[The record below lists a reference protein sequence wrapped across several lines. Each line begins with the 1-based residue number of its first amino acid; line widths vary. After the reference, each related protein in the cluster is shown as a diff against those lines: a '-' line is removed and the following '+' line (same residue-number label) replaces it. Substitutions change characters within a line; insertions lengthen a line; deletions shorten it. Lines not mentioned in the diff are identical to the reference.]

1 MKFIP
6 LTKYFYQHTQEE
18 YEIEYI
24 RRLEAPFTVTVH
36 FNIPIHQYNNRKSA
50 YPAFLCYTGEILRLV
65 EKFYKTYEQFLYT
78 VNTVPPVVLYQFTRL
93 SIVEE
98 VKSTNDIE
106 GVHSTKKEIR
116 EIIEKKGTHYHR
128 LQSVVHQYLEL
139 LGEEEIKFDTCQDI
153 RNFYD
158 DFTHQEI
165 TRENPQN
172 RLDGSLFR
180 KEPVQIQAATGKTIH
195 QGLYPE
201 SRIIEALD
209 QALSIL
215 HSEEYPLLIRL
226 ALFHY
231 FFVYIHPFYD
241 GNGRTDRF
249 ITSYFLS
256 RKFHRLLAV
265 RLSIYIKRNQSR
277 YYHMLEEADSE
288 KNRGDMTPFV
298 MGFLEI
304 LIGSTE
310 DTIGVLSRKNEQ
322 MRKYESRID
331 AFQLKDKLLKEIYI
345 TLLQAA
351 LFYGEG
357 ISMADL
363 MKVTGKN
370 RGTIQKR
377 IDEIPGNHLI
387 VTKAGKTNYYK
398 LNLMLFKEN

>member
-24 RRLEAPFTVTVH
+24 RRLEAPFTVH
-36 FNIPIHQYNNRKSA
+36 FNIPIHQYNRKSA

-209 QALSIL
+209 QALRIL

-256 RKFHRLLAV
+256 RQFHRLLAV

-288 KNRGDMTPFV
+288 RNRGDMTPFV

>member
-24 RRLEAPFTVTVH
+24 RRLEAPFTVH
-36 FNIPIHQYNNRKSA
+36 FNIPIHQYNRKSA

-209 QALSIL
+209 QALRIL
-215 HSEEYPLLIRL
+215 HLEEYPLLIRL

-241 GNGRTDRF
+241 GNGRIDRF

>member
-1 MKFIP
+1 MKFIS

-18 YEIEYI
+18 YETEYI
-24 RRLEAPFTVTVH
+24 RRLEAPFTVH
-36 FNIPIHQYNNRKSA
+36 FNIPIHQYNRKSA

-106 GVHSTKKEIR
+106 GVRSTKKEIR
-116 EIIEKKGTHYHR
+116 EIIEKKGAHYHR

-180 KEPVQIQAATGKTIH
+180 KEPVQIEAATGKTIH

-209 QALSIL
+209 QALRIL

-256 RKFHRLLAV
+256 RQFHRLLAV
-265 RLSIYIKRNQSR
+265 RLSIYIKRNKSR

-288 KNRGDMTPFV
+288 RNRGDMTPFV
-298 MGFLEI
+298 MGFLDI

-331 AFQLKDKLLKEIYI
+331 AFQLQDKLLKEIYI

-398 LNLMLFKEN
+398 LNLMLFKD

>member
-24 RRLEAPFTVTVH
+24 RRLEAPFTVH
-36 FNIPIHQYNNRKSA
+36 FNIPIHQYNRKSA

-209 QALSIL
+209 QALRIL

-288 KNRGDMTPFV
+288 RNRGDMTPFV

-331 AFQLKDKLLKEIYI
+331 AFQLQDKLLKEIYI

>member
-1 MKFIP
+1 MKFIS

-18 YEIEYI
+18 YETEYI
-24 RRLEAPFTVTVH
+24 RRLEAPFTVH
-36 FNIPIHQYNNRKSA
+36 FNIPIHQYNRKNA

-106 GVHSTKKEIR
+106 GVRSTKKEIR

-165 TRENPQN
+165 TRENLQN

-180 KEPVQIQAATGKTIH
+180 KEPVQIEAATGKTIH

-209 QALSIL
+209 QALRIL

-256 RKFHRLLAV
+256 RQFHRLLAV

-288 KNRGDMTPFV
+288 RNRGDMTPFV

-331 AFQLKDKLLKEIYI
+331 AFQLQDKLLKEIYI

>member
-24 RRLEAPFTVTVH
+24 RRLEAPFTVH
-36 FNIPIHQYNNRKSA
+36 FNIPIHQYNRKSA

-106 GVHSTKKEIR
+106 GVRSTKKEIR

-209 QALSIL
+209 QALRIL

-256 RKFHRLLAV
+256 CKFHRLLAV

>member
-24 RRLEAPFTVTVH
+24 RRLEAPFTVH
-36 FNIPIHQYNNRKSA
+36 FNIPIHQYNRKSA

-209 QALSIL
+209 QALRIL

-265 RLSIYIKRNQSR
+265 RLSIYIKRNQGR

>member
-1 MKFIP
+1 MKFIS

-18 YEIEYI
+18 YETEYI
-24 RRLEAPFTVTVH
+24 RRLEAPFTVH
-36 FNIPIHQYNNRKSA
+36 FNIPIHQYNRKNA

-106 GVHSTKKEIR
+106 GVRSTKKEIR

-139 LGEEEIKFDTCQDI
+139 LGEEEIKFETCQDI

-180 KEPVQIQAATGKTIH
+180 KEPVQIEAATGKTIH

-209 QALSIL
+209 QALRIL

-256 RKFHRLLAV
+256 RQFHRLLAV

-288 KNRGDMTPFV
+288 RNRGDMTPFV
-298 MGFLEI
+298 MGFLDI

-310 DTIGVLSRKNEQ
+310 DTIGVLSRKNEH

-331 AFQLKDKLLKEIYI
+331 AFQLQDKLLKEIYI

-398 LNLMLFKEN
+398 LNLLLFKEN

>member
-24 RRLEAPFTVTVH
+24 RRLEAPFTVH
-36 FNIPIHQYNNRKSA
+36 FNIPIHQYNRKSA

-209 QALSIL
+209 QALRIL

-241 GNGRTDRF
+241 ENGRTDRF

>member
-1 MKFIP
+1 MKFIS

-18 YEIEYI
+18 YETEYI
-24 RRLEAPFTVTVH
+24 RRLEAPFTVH
-36 FNIPIHQYNNRKSA
+36 FNIPLHQYNRKNA
-50 YPAFLCYTGEILRLV
+50 YPSFLCYTGEILRLV

-106 GVHSTKKEIR
+106 GVRSTKKEIR

-180 KEPVQIQAATGKTIH
+180 KEPVQIEAATGKTIH

-209 QALSIL
+209 QALRIL

-256 RKFHRLLAV
+256 RQFHRLLAV
-265 RLSIYIKRNQSR
+265 RLSICIKRNQSR

-288 KNRGDMTPFV
+288 RNRGDMTPFV

-331 AFQLKDKLLKEIYI
+331 AFQLQDKLLKEIYI

>member
-24 RRLEAPFTVTVH
+24 RRLEAPFTVH
-36 FNIPIHQYNNRKSA
+36 FNIPIHQYNRKSA

-180 KEPVQIQAATGKTIH
+180 KEPVQIQAATGKKIH

-201 SRIIEALD
+201 SRIIEALN
-209 QALSIL
+209 QALRIL

-288 KNRGDMTPFV
+288 RNRGDMTPFV

>member
-24 RRLEAPFTVTVH
+24 RRLEAPFTVH
-36 FNIPIHQYNNRKSA
+36 FNIPIHQYNRKSA

-180 KEPVQIQAATGKTIH
+180 KEPVQIEAATGKTIH

-209 QALSIL
+209 QALRIL

-256 RKFHRLLAV
+256 RQFHRLLAV

-288 KNRGDMTPFV
+288 RNRGDMTPFV
-298 MGFLEI
+298 MGFLDI

-331 AFQLKDKLLKEIYI
+331 AFQLKDKLLKGIYI

>member
-1 MKFIP
+1 MKFIS

-18 YEIEYI
+18 YETEYI
-24 RRLEAPFTVTVH
+24 RRLEAPFTVH
-36 FNIPIHQYNNRKSA
+36 FNIPIHQYNRKSA

-106 GVHSTKKEIR
+106 GVRSTKKEIR

-165 TRENPQN
+165 TQENPQN

-180 KEPVQIQAATGKTIH
+180 KEPVQIEAATGKTIH

-209 QALSIL
+209 QALRIL

-249 ITSYFLS
+249 ITSYVLS
-256 RKFHRLLAV
+256 RQFHRLLAV

-288 KNRGDMTPFV
+288 RNRGDMTPFV
-298 MGFLEI
+298 MGFLDI

-331 AFQLKDKLLKEIYI
+331 AFQLQDKLLKEIYI

>member
-24 RRLEAPFTVTVH
+24 RRLEAPFTVH
-36 FNIPIHQYNNRKSA
+36 FNIPIHQYNRKSA
-50 YPAFLCYTGEILRLV
+50 YPAFLCYTWEILRLV

-209 QALSIL
+209 QALRIL

-288 KNRGDMTPFV
+288 RNCGDMTPFV

>member
-1 MKFIP
+1 MKFIS

-18 YEIEYI
+18 YETEYI
-24 RRLEAPFTVTVH
+24 RRLEAPFTVH
-36 FNIPIHQYNNRKSA
+36 FNIPIHQYNRKSA

-106 GVHSTKKEIR
+106 GVRSTKKEIR
-116 EIIEKKGTHYHR
+116 EIIERKGTHYHR

-180 KEPVQIQAATGKTIH
+180 REPVQIQAATGKTIH

-209 QALSIL
+209 QALRIL

-256 RKFHRLLAV
+256 RKFHRLFAV

-298 MGFLEI
+298 MGFLDI

-387 VTKAGKTNYYK
+387 VTKAGKRNYYK

>member
-1 MKFIP
+1 MKFIS

-18 YEIEYI
+18 YETEYI
-24 RRLEAPFTVTVH
+24 RRLEAPFTVH
-36 FNIPIHQYNNRKSA
+36 FNIPIHQYNRKSA

-209 QALSIL
+209 QALRIL

-288 KNRGDMTPFV
+288 RNRGDMTPFV

-331 AFQLKDKLLKEIYI
+331 AFQLQDKLLKEIYI

>member
-1 MKFIP
+1 MKFIS

-18 YEIEYI
+18 YETEYI
-24 RRLEAPFTVTVH
+24 RRLEAPFTVH
-36 FNIPIHQYNNRKSA
+36 FNIPIHQYNRKNA

-116 EIIEKKGTHYHR
+116 EIIEKKGAHYHR

-139 LGEEEIKFDTCQDI
+139 LGKEEIKFDTCQDI

-165 TRENPQN
+165 ARENPQN

-180 KEPVQIQAATGKTIH
+180 KEPVQIEAATGKTIH

-209 QALSIL
+209 QALRIL

-256 RKFHRLLAV
+256 RQFHRLLAV

-288 KNRGDMTPFV
+288 RNRGDMTPFV
-298 MGFLEI
+298 MGFLDI

-331 AFQLKDKLLKEIYI
+331 AFQLQDKLLKEIYI

-377 IDEIPGNHLI
+377 IDEIPENHLI

-398 LNLMLFKEN
+398 LNLMLFKD

>member
-1 MKFIP
+1 MKFIS

-18 YEIEYI
+18 YETEYI
-24 RRLEAPFTVTVH
+24 RRLEAPFTVH
-36 FNIPIHQYNNRKSA
+36 FNIPIHQYNRKNA

-106 GVHSTKKEIR
+106 GVRSTKKEIR

-165 TRENPQN
+165 TQENPQN

-180 KEPVQIQAATGKTIH
+180 KEPVQIEAATGKTIH

-209 QALSIL
+209 QALRIL

-256 RKFHRLLAV
+256 RQFHRLLAV
-265 RLSIYIKRNQSR
+265 RLSIYIKRNKGR

-288 KNRGDMTPFV
+288 RNRGDMTPFV
-298 MGFLEI
+298 MGFLDI

>member
-24 RRLEAPFTVTVH
+24 RRLEAPFTVH
-36 FNIPIHQYNNRKSA
+36 FNIPIHQYNRKSA

-106 GVHSTKKEIR
+106 GVRSTKKEIR

-180 KEPVQIQAATGKTIH
+180 KEPVQIEAATGKTIH

-209 QALSIL
+209 QALRIL

-256 RKFHRLLAV
+256 RQFHRLLAV
-265 RLSIYIKRNQSR
+265 RLSIYIKRHQSR

-288 KNRGDMTPFV
+288 RNRGDMTPFV
-298 MGFLEI
+298 MGFLDI

>member
-1 MKFIP
+1 MKFIS

-18 YEIEYI
+18 YETEYI
-24 RRLEAPFTVTVH
+24 RRLEAPFTVH
-36 FNIPIHQYNNRKSA
+36 FNIPIHQYNRKNA

-106 GVHSTKKEIR
+106 GVRSTKKEIR

-153 RNFYD
+153 RDFYD

-180 KEPVQIQAATGKTIH
+180 KEPVQIEAATGKTIH

-209 QALSIL
+209 QALRIL

-256 RKFHRLLAV
+256 RQFHRLLAV
-265 RLSIYIKRNQSR
+265 RLSIYIKRNKSR

-288 KNRGDMTPFV
+288 RNRGDMTPFV
-298 MGFLEI
+298 MGFLDI

>member
-1 MKFIP
+1 MKFIS

-18 YEIEYI
+18 YETEYI
-24 RRLEAPFTVTVH
+24 RRLEAPFTVH
-36 FNIPIHQYNNRKSA
+36 FNIPIHQYNRKNA

-106 GVHSTKKEIR
+106 GVRSTKKEIR

-139 LGEEEIKFDTCQDI
+139 LGEEEIKFDTCHDI

-165 TRENPQN
+165 IRENPQN

-180 KEPVQIQAATGKTIH
+180 KEPVQIEAATGKTIH

-209 QALSIL
+209 QALRIL

-256 RKFHRLLAV
+256 RQFHRLLAV

-288 KNRGDMTPFV
+288 RNRGDMTPFV

-331 AFQLKDKLLKEIYI
+331 AFQLQDKLLKEIYI

>member
-1 MKFIP
+1 MKFIS

-18 YEIEYI
+18 YETEYI
-24 RRLEAPFTVTVH
+24 RRLEAPFTVH
-36 FNIPIHQYNNRKSA
+36 FNIPIHQYNRKNA
-50 YPAFLCYTGEILRLV
+50 CPAFLCYTGEILRLV

-165 TRENPQN
+165 ARENPQN

-180 KEPVQIQAATGKTIH
+180 KEPVQIEAATGKTIH

-209 QALSIL
+209 QALRIL

-256 RKFHRLLAV
+256 RQFHRLLAV

-288 KNRGDMTPFV
+288 RNRGDMTPFV
-298 MGFLEI
+298 MGFLDI

>member
-24 RRLEAPFTVTVH
+24 RRLEAPFTVH
-36 FNIPIHQYNNRKSA
+36 FNIPIHQYNRKSA

-106 GVHSTKKEIR
+106 GVRSTKKEIR

-180 KEPVQIQAATGKTIH
+180 KEPVQIEAATGKTIH

-209 QALSIL
+209 QALRIL

-256 RKFHRLLAV
+256 RQFHRLLAV

-288 KNRGDMTPFV
+288 RNRGDMTPFV
-298 MGFLEI
+298 MGFLDI

>member
-1 MKFIP
+1 MKFIS

-18 YEIEYI
+18 YETEYI
-24 RRLEAPFTVTVH
+24 RRLEAPFTVH
-36 FNIPIHQYNNRKSA
+36 FNIPIHQYNRKSA

-106 GVHSTKKEIR
+106 GVRSTKKEIR

-180 KEPVQIQAATGKTIH
+180 KEPVQIEAATGKIIH

-209 QALSIL
+209 QALRIL

-256 RKFHRLLAV
+256 RQFHRLLAV

-288 KNRGDMTPFV
+288 RNRGDMTPFV
-298 MGFLEI
+298 MGFLDI

-331 AFQLKDKLLKEIYI
+331 AFQLQDKLLKEIYI

>member
-1 MKFIP
+1 MKFIS

-18 YEIEYI
+18 YETEYI
-24 RRLEAPFTVTVH
+24 RRLEAPFTVH
-36 FNIPIHQYNNRKSA
+36 FNIPIHQYNRKSA

-106 GVHSTKKEIR
+106 GVRSTKKEIR

-180 KEPVQIQAATGKTIH
+180 KEPVQIEAATGKTIH

-209 QALSIL
+209 QALRIL

-256 RKFHRLLAV
+256 RQFHRLLAV
-265 RLSIYIKRNQSR
+265 RLSIYIKRNKSR

-288 KNRGDMTPFV
+288 RNRGDMTPFV

-331 AFQLKDKLLKEIYI
+331 AFQLQDKLLKEIYI

>member
-1 MKFIP
+1 MKFIS

-18 YEIEYI
+18 YETEYI
-24 RRLEAPFTVTVH
+24 RRLEAPFTVH
-36 FNIPIHQYNNRKSA
+36 FNIPIHQYNRKSA

-106 GVHSTKKEIR
+106 GVRSTKKEIR
-116 EIIEKKGTHYHR
+116 EIIEKKGAHYHR

-180 KEPVQIQAATGKTIH
+180 KEPVQIEAATGKTIH

-209 QALSIL
+209 QALRIL

-256 RKFHRLLAV
+256 RQFHRLLAV
-265 RLSIYIKRNQSR
+265 RLSIYIKRNKGR

-288 KNRGDMTPFV
+288 RNRGDMTPFV

-331 AFQLKDKLLKEIYI
+331 AFQLQDKLLKEIYI

>member
-1 MKFIP
+1 MKFIS

-18 YEIEYI
+18 YKIEYI
-24 RRLEAPFTVTVH
+24 RRLEAPFTVH
-36 FNIPIHQYNNRKSA
+36 FNIPIHQYNRKSA

-106 GVHSTKKEIR
+106 GVRSTKKEIR
-116 EIIEKKGTHYHR
+116 EIIEKKGAHYHR

-139 LGEEEIKFDTCQDI
+139 LGEEEIKFDTCHDI

-165 TRENPQN
+165 IRENPQN

-180 KEPVQIQAATGKTIH
+180 KEPVQIEAATGKTIH

-209 QALSIL
+209 QALRIL

-256 RKFHRLLAV
+256 RQFHRLLAV

-288 KNRGDMTPFV
+288 RNRGDMTPFV

-331 AFQLKDKLLKEIYI
+331 AFQLQDKLLKEIYI

>member
-24 RRLEAPFTVTVH
+24 RRLEAPFTVH
-36 FNIPIHQYNNRKSA
+36 FNIPIHQYNRKSA
-50 YPAFLCYTGEILRLV
+50 YPAFLCYTWEILRLV

-180 KEPVQIQAATGKTIH
+180 KEPVQIEAATGKTIH

-209 QALSIL
+209 QALRIL

-241 GNGRTDRF
+241 ENGRTDRF

>member
-1 MKFIP
+1 MKFIS

-24 RRLEAPFTVTVH
+24 RRLEAPFTVH
-36 FNIPIHQYNNRKSA
+36 FNIPIHQYNRKSA

-78 VNTVPPVVLYQFTRL
+78 VNTVPPVVLCQFTRL

-209 QALSIL
+209 QALRIL

-256 RKFHRLLAV
+256 RKFHRLMAV

>member
-24 RRLEAPFTVTVH
+24 RRLEAPFTVH
-36 FNIPIHQYNNRKSA
+36 FNIPIHQYNRKSA

-165 TRENPQN
+165 TRENLQN

-209 QALSIL
+209 QALRIL

-241 GNGRTDRF
+241 ENGRTDRF

-256 RKFHRLLAV
+256 RQFHRLLAV

-288 KNRGDMTPFV
+288 RNRGDMTPFV

>member
-24 RRLEAPFTVTVH
+24 RRLEAPFTVH
-36 FNIPIHQYNNRKSA
+36 FNIPIHQYNRKSA

-78 VNTVPPVVLYQFTRL
+78 VNTVPPVDLYQFTRL

-139 LGEEEIKFDTCQDI
+139 LGEEEIKFDICQDI

-209 QALSIL
+209 QALRIL

-241 GNGRTDRF
+241 ENGRTDRF

>member
-1 MKFIP
+1 MKFIS

-18 YEIEYI
+18 YETEYI
-24 RRLEAPFTVTVH
+24 RRLEAPFTVH
-36 FNIPIHQYNNRKSA
+36 FNIPIHQYNRKNA

-106 GVHSTKKEIR
+106 GVRSTKKEIR

-139 LGEEEIKFDTCQDI
+139 LGEEEIKFETCQDI

-180 KEPVQIQAATGKTIH
+180 KEPVQIEAATGKTIH

-209 QALSIL
+209 QALRIL

-256 RKFHRLLAV
+256 RQFHRLLAV

-288 KNRGDMTPFV
+288 RNRGDMTPFV

-331 AFQLKDKLLKEIYI
+331 AFQLQDKLLKEIYI

-398 LNLMLFKEN
+398 LNLLLFKEN

>member
-1 MKFIP
+1 MKFIS

-18 YEIEYI
+18 YETEYI
-24 RRLEAPFTVTVH
+24 RRLEAPFTVH
-36 FNIPIHQYNNRKSA
+36 FNIPIHQYNRKSA

-209 QALSIL
+209 QALRIL

>member
-1 MKFIP
+1 MKFIS

-18 YEIEYI
+18 YETEYI
-24 RRLEAPFTVTVH
+24 RRLEAPFTVH
-36 FNIPIHQYNNRKSA
+36 FNIPIHQYNRKSA

-78 VNTVPPVVLYQFTRL
+78 VNTVPPIVLYQFTRL

-209 QALSIL
+209 QALRIL

-256 RKFHRLLAV
+256 RQFHRLLAV

-288 KNRGDMTPFV
+288 RNRGDMTPFV

>member
-24 RRLEAPFTVTVH
+24 GRLEAPFTVH
-36 FNIPIHQYNNRKSA
+36 FYIPIHQYNRKSA

-209 QALSIL
+209 QALRIL

>member
-1 MKFIP
+1 MKFIS

-24 RRLEAPFTVTVH
+24 RRLEAPFTVH
-36 FNIPIHQYNNRKSA
+36 FNIPIHQYNRKSA

-172 RLDGSLFR
+172 RLDGNLFR
-180 KEPVQIQAATGKTIH
+180 KEPVQIQAAAGKTIH

-209 QALSIL
+209 QALRIL

-256 RKFHRLLAV
+256 RQFHRLLAV

-288 KNRGDMTPFV
+288 RNRGDMTPFV

>member
-1 MKFIP
+1 MKFIS

-24 RRLEAPFTVTVH
+24 RRLEAPFTVH
-36 FNIPIHQYNNRKSA
+36 FNIPIHQYNRKSA

-172 RLDGSLFR
+172 RLDGNLFR
-180 KEPVQIQAATGKTIH
+180 KEPVQIQAAAGKTIH

-209 QALSIL
+209 QALRIL

-351 LFYGEG
+351 LFFGEG

>member
-1 MKFIP
+1 MKFIS

-18 YEIEYI
+18 YETEYI
-24 RRLEAPFTVTVH
+24 RRLEAPFTVH
-36 FNIPIHQYNNRKSA
+36 FNIPIHQYNRKNA

-106 GVHSTKKEIR
+106 GVRSTKKEIR

-180 KEPVQIQAATGKTIH
+180 KEPVQIEAATGKTIH

-209 QALSIL
+209 QALRIL

-256 RKFHRLLAV
+256 RQFHRLLAV

-288 KNRGDMTPFV
+288 RNRGDMTPFV

-331 AFQLKDKLLKEIYI
+331 AFQLQDKLLKEIYI

-377 IDEIPGNHLI
+377 IDEIPENHLI

>member
-1 MKFIP
+1 MKFIS

-18 YEIEYI
+18 YETEYI
-24 RRLEAPFTVTVH
+24 RRLEAPFTVH
-36 FNIPIHQYNNRKSA
+36 FNIPIHQYNRKSA

-106 GVHSTKKEIR
+106 GVRSTKKEIR

-180 KEPVQIQAATGKTIH
+180 KEPVQIEAATGKTIH

-209 QALSIL
+209 QALRIL

-256 RKFHRLLAV
+256 RQFHRLLAV
-265 RLSIYIKRNQSR
+265 RLSIYIKRNKGR

-288 KNRGDMTPFV
+288 RNRGDMTPFV
-298 MGFLEI
+298 MGFLDI

>member
-1 MKFIP
+1 MKFIS

-18 YEIEYI
+18 YETEYI
-24 RRLEAPFTVTVH
+24 RRLEAPFTVH
-36 FNIPIHQYNNRKSA
+36 FNIPIHQYNRKSA

-106 GVHSTKKEIR
+106 GVRSTKKEIR
-116 EIIEKKGTHYHR
+116 EIIEKKGAHYHR

-180 KEPVQIQAATGKTIH
+180 KEPVQIEAATGKTIH

-209 QALSIL
+209 QALRIL

-256 RKFHRLLAV
+256 RQFHRLLAV
-265 RLSIYIKRNQSR
+265 RLSIYIKRNKSR

-288 KNRGDMTPFV
+288 RNRGDMTPFV

-387 VTKAGKTNYYK
+387 VTKVGKTNYYK